1 MAQNRFK
8 LFDLYIVTF
17 KKIFLEFLHVSH
29 DCEGKKLAVNLL
41 RYPHFDMGHSVQFL
55 DQQLDFQD
63 AGFCKSHNFP
73 HFFPSIQFNPE
84 IKNKKVLYLTKK
96 EFGLL

>member
-29 DCEGKKLAVNLL
+29 DCKGKKLAVNLL

-73 HFFPSIQFNPE
+73 HFFPAIRFNPE
-84 IKNKKVLYLTKK
+84 IKNKKVL
-96 EFGLL
+96 